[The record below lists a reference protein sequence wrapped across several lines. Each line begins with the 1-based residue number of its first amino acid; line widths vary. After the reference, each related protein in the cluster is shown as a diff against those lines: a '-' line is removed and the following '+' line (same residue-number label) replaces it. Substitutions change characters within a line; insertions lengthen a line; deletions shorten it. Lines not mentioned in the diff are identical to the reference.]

1 MPDTIPIFDGVN
13 YEFWSVKMRTL
24 LLSMDL
30 WDTVENG
37 YHGETNRE
45 KQQRDAAALSKIQQG
60 VSDLIFPRI
69 MKATK
74 AKEAWDIL
82 QEFQTHGRQTGSI
95 NNRPIRVPTN
105 ITKSRETNLIV
116 ATLIATVTFTAGIT
130 MPGGYI
136 NDKKDPNQG
145 MAILTR
151 KAAFI
156 AFVITDTIA
165 LTLSVFAV
173 LTQLYT
179 MTDHPILL
187 KKQLGLAFAHTAYAM
202 IAMWLAFITGT
213 YAVLAPSSLS
223 ISVCVIPSILL
234 FNYLFQIMCVLPKA
248 RFEFY

>member
-116 ATLIATVTFTAGIT
+116 ATLIATVTFTA
-130 MPGGYI
+130 
-136 NDKKDPNQG
+136 
-145 MAILTR
+145 
-151 KAAFI
+151 
-156 AFVITDTIA
+156 
-165 LTLSVFAV
+165 V

-248 RFEFY
+248 KFEFY